1 MFFQTGINETRVL
14 FQMMSKENSNEPPS
28 DKEKIKMYKDG
39 LENETQLH
47 WKRNSYFLVSS
58 SILLVV
64 LGLVKNENFHVVLG
78 VLGVI
83 LNVVWLLIQ
92 DRSSRYVGY
101 WKKEISKLRENI
113 DDFDIYPK
121 KLKGVQMRHLGYIL
135 PLPFILIWL
144 AVICIALHPDYSLI
158 ETVQSVLPNTTG

>member
-1 MFFQTGINETRVL
+1 M
-14 FQMMSKENSNEPPS
+14 SNESASNYPS

-64 LGLVKNENFHVVLG
+64 LGLVKNESFHVVLG
-78 VLGVI
+78 GLGIVI
-83 LNVVWLLIQ
+83 NVVWLFIQ

-101 WKKEISKLRENI
+101 WKKEISNLRKNT

-121 KLKGVQMRHLGYIL
+121 DLKGVQMRHLAYVL
-135 PLPFILIWL
+135 PIPFILIWL
-144 AVICIALHPDYSLI
+144 AVVCIGLHPDHSLI
-158 ETVQSVLPNTTG
+158 ESVQTVLSNSTG